1 MCGLIAACHS
11 AGIADEPLVQA
22 LTGLSYLALDSQPSL
37 WREEHHLHLVHGRPK
52 FIGT

>member
-22 LTGLSYLALDSQPSL
+22 LTGLSYRSRLQPSL

-52 FIGT
+52 YR